1 MPIRGA
7 DIIAATTL
15 EVVPGTP
22 LTYTWDGH
30 GLSLLIPAD
39 ALKSNTPT
47 LTMSIQA
54 SLSGHFQLPDDT
66 ELVSG
71 VYWVAFPQ
79 RFHQP
84 VTMKVQHCA
93 YLEHPDQLSSLFF
106 ITARC
111 NQETLPYQ
119 FKELPGG
126 VFSPDSSYGTIQL
139 DHFSGVGVGR
149 KKGKGKGKGRGKK
162 GEEGEEKRYSAH
174 TYYIPQAAT
183 TWLMHFTIVC
193 DLELCLKVST
203 CMYMCCTDGYLI
215 RLSPKFVQK
224 VEAFYSRKKAEIGP
238 YLEVTFDGDEV
249 SLDIPKEGITL
260 PSGWSLLPLV
270 YPTKVRTYTSG
281 SVQCIAYSGPFTLW
295 WSIAPLLIYS
305 ASAKECGQLP
315 AWPHHPLLPG

>member
-1 MPIRGA
+1 MIIYLKIKWTLSSLSSLPLSLPSVPIRGA
-7 DIIAATTL
+7 DIIATTTL
-15 EVVPGTP
+15 KVVPGTP
-22 LTYTWDGH
+22 LTYIWEGH
-30 GLSLLIPAD
+30 GFKLHIPAD
-39 ALKSNTPT
+39 ALKPNTPT

-54 SLSGHFQLPDDT
+54 SLSGQFQLPDDT

-71 VYWVAFPQ
+71 VYWVACPQ
-79 RFHQP
+79 RFYQP
-84 VTMKVQHCA
+84 VTMEVQHCA

-119 FKELPGG
+119 FQKLPGG
-126 VFSPDSSYGTIQL
+126 VFSTDSSYCAIEL
-139 DHFSGVGVGR
+139 SHFSGVGVVR

-193 DLELCLKVST
+193 DLELCLKVCIHHIVQTFSLH
-203 CMYMCCTDGYLI
+203 DFHPLK
-215 RLSPKFVQK
+215 LVQK
-224 VEAFYSRKKAEIGP
+224 VEAFYLKKKAEAGP

-249 SLDIPKEGITL
+249 SLGIPKEGITL

-270 YPTKVRTYTSG
+270 YPTKVR
-281 SVQCIAYSGPFTLW
+281 
-295 WSIAPLLIYS
+295 
-305 ASAKECGQLP
+305 K
-315 AWPHHPLLPG
+315 